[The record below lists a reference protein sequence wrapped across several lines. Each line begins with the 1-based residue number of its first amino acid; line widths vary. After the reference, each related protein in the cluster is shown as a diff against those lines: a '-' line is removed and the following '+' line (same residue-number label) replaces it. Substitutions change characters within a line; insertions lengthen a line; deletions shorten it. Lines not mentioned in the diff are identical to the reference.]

1 MPAPFRHARTAT
13 PRQARPVRW
22 LIAALVLAGALLA
35 GPLGASSARAGGD
48 DGDPGTGA
56 ESDEGR
62 IVVVQVD
69 GYIDP
74 PNAELIRDSLSRAA
88 DHRTPLVVLQL
99 SSPGSIDVDAQD
111 LADDIAASRVPVAVW
126 VGPSGASARGA
137 GVLLA
142 EAAHVAAM
150 APGSHIGPAS
160 PVALDTPG
168 TPDPAETDELLR
180 AYAERQGRPPEQ
192 VAALVDE
199 RYDAGEA
206 RRLGVVDRVE
216 PTVGSLVVD
225 LDGQVV
231 EVDGDLVR
239 LSTARVVGE
248 GEQARRT
255 PDPEVRFERLGLGD
269 QILHTFTSPSIAYL
283 LFVVG
288 LLLIVFEFFT
298 AGIGLAG
305 LVGALALV
313 GSIIG
318 FGSLPVVWWA
328 AALIVVGVLGL
339 SIDVQ
344 AGGLGSWTFIG
355 SACLAIGSWFLFGG
369 SSLLDPPWW
378 VLLFVVVGGIVF
390 MLSAMTA
397 VVRSRF
403 STPTVGREGMI
414 GEMGTAEVD
423 VDPDG
428 VVRVRDA
435 LWRARTNRATPIGA
449 GDPVRVVAVEGVELE
464 VEPEEGGARDYR
476 DRARGTADD

>member
-1 MPAPFRHARTAT
+1 M
-13 PRQARPVRW
+13 
-22 LIAALVLAGALLA
+22 LIGALALLGALLL
-35 GPLGASSARAGGD
+35 GPLTAAPADAGGAD
-48 DGDPGTGA
+48 SEVDVG
-56 ESDEGR
+56 S

-74 PNAELIRDSLSRAA
+74 PNAQLIRDSLSRAL
-88 DHRTPLVVLQL
+88 DDGTPLVVLQL

-111 LADDIAASRVPVAVW
+111 LADDIAASPVPVAVW

-137 GVLLA
+137 GALLT

-150 APGSHIGPAS
+150 SPGSHIGPAS

-168 TPDPAETDELLR
+168 SPDEAETEQLLR
-180 AYAERQGRPPEQ
+180 DYAARQGRQPEQ
-192 VAALVDE
+192 AAALVDE

-216 PTVGSLVVD
+216 PTVGSLVVA
-225 LDGQVV
+225 LDGQIVDV
-231 EVDGDLVR
+231 EGDLVR

-248 GEQARRT
+248 GEDARRT
-255 PDPEVRFERLGLGD
+255 PDPEVRFERLSLGD

-305 LVGALALV
+305 LVGAFALV

-318 FGSLPVVWWA
+318 FGNLPVVWWA

-339 SIDVQ
+339 AVDVQ

-355 SACLAIGSWFLFGG
+355 SACLIVGSWFLFGG
-369 SSLLDPPWW
+369 SSALDPPWW
-378 VLLFVVVGGIVF
+378 VLLFVVAGGIVF

-423 VDPDG
+423 IDPTG
-428 VVRVRDA
+428 VARVRDA
-435 LWRARTNRATPIGA
+435 LWRANANRATPIVA